1 MIKKLAIIA
10 VLAAA
15 FTFGTAANLYAEQ
28 DKPVEMAAETI
39 DYDSTTGLVT
49 AKGGV
54 RVTQDAAVLT
64 GSTAQYNVKTKETY
78 ITGGVKVVKEDM
90 TLTSA
95 EVKGYDNTHFVA
107 TGDAVLVKGQDTLT
121 GPLIDY
127 YTDKQYAIVPQ
138 SAHLSMPD
146 GTMTANR
153 IEAFIN
159 ENRAV
164 ATGDVHI
171 ISDPRKLDAT
181 SDNAVYY
188 GTKDK
193 DQQGK
198 VVLTGNARAVQEGN
212 VLTGDTLTIHL
223 DDKAM
228 DAQGRPKL
236 IVQPQ

>member
-1 MIKKLAIIA
+1 MIIA
-10 VLAAA
+10 VLAAV

-28 DKPVEMAAETI
+28 NKPVEMTAETI
-39 DYDSTTGLVT
+39 DYDSTTGIIT

-54 RVTQDAAVLT
+54 RITQDAAVLT
-64 GSTAQYNVKTKETY
+64 GASAEYNIKTKETY

-90 TLTSA
+90 TMTSA
-95 EVKGYDNTHFVA
+95 EVKGYDNNHFVA
-107 TGDAVLVKGQDTLT
+107 TGDAVLVKGQNTLT

-127 YTDKQYAIVPQ
+127 YADKQYALVPQ

-153 IEAFIN
+153 IEAFIS

-171 ISDPRKLDAT
+171 VSDARRLDAT

-188 GTKDK
+188 GSKE
-193 DQQGK
+193 QQGK
-198 VVLTGNARAVQEGN
+198 IVLTGNARAVQEGN
-212 VLTGDTLTIHL
+212 VLTGETLTIRL
-223 DDKAM
+223 DDKSM